1 MHLWLCNYKIR
12 KKKQME
18 RENGGKD
25 VLELQLFHGTSKSAI
40 QPICRENFDWRI
52 SGVHGTAYGQG

>member
-1 MHLWLCNYKIR
+1 
-12 KKKQME
+12 ME